1 MIMNEKNYL
10 KELSTSF
17 VNNNYSKNSRNVL
30 VKPLRRITIDY
41 QPNLEQ
47 LVLLGYH
54 TYNLHVHPEG
64 SAFSEIII
72 FFLVSCLTLLTQVS
86 I

>member
-1 MIMNEKNYL
+1 MNEKNYL

-54 TYNLHVHPEG
+54 T
-64 SAFSEIII
+64 
-72 FFLVSCLTLLTQVS
+72 
-86 I
+86 